1 MAGHK
6 TVLFASF
13 DTSQF
18 EDSESSFINFTNDS
32 EFAFLNGVPATVNFT
47 ISARDVTQ
55 VTPTINFTS
64 NGIDGFGD
72 SIDTFNIPKINF
84 TNQKIFFIA
93 RFKDGVIP
101 FKREPLIDS
110 TIDFLETQDGDTVRL
125 FNTENNSLIIN
136 EGDLTLSL
144 ISAYGTPLSGTI
156 PGQYAKF
163 SSNFKN
169 ISNAGGFFKGF
180 LTSALTGT
188 DFRIRLIYDS
198 ATFNQAFTA
207 FSTPFD
213 INPNTGVYDVRKRN
227 EDNNQ
232 AQNYKDLIYQEILL
246 NKPAFFDNLLGQS
259 VGTKDSAVETLG
271 IKTFEKTA
279 NFVANTIDP
288 DYCNIKALIS
298 MFNSLEIDFEDY
310 NQQFPPSLTRLVDI
324 LSVSPSRQIIKNNQF
339 QLNFDD
345 KGFTSKTIF
354 GKNKGDYLPFDST
367 ILFTGEQSKYILA
380 YEKFSE
386 NYTLVNTNILS
397 AVNVD
402 YRTANSYALS
412 SYNDTWGWGLILPP
426 NTTGE
431 KVLDYYEFY
440 DYNNTIDGTIIEDF
454 IDYTNSNCTY
464 LQAITSYDDI
474 MGKDGVADS
483 LLQYNL
489 YTNCGLISGLEHV
502 D

>member
-18 EDSESSFINFTNDS
+18 EDPESSFINFTNDS

-180 LTSALTGT
+180 LTSVLTGT

-213 INPNTGVYDVRKRN
+213 INPNTGVYDLS
-227 EDNNQ
+227 
-232 AQNYKDLIYQEILL
+232 LIHI
-246 NKPAFFDNLLGQS
+246 
-259 VGTKDSAVETLG
+259 
-271 IKTFEKTA
+271 
-279 NFVANTIDP
+279 
-288 DYCNIKALIS
+288 
-298 MFNSLEIDFEDY
+298 
-310 NQQFPPSLTRLVDI
+310 
-324 LSVSPSRQIIKNNQF
+324 
-339 QLNFDD
+339 
-345 KGFTSKTIF
+345 
-354 GKNKGDYLPFDST
+354 
-367 ILFTGEQSKYILA
+367 
-380 YEKFSE
+380 
-386 NYTLVNTNILS
+386 
-397 AVNVD
+397 
-402 YRTANSYALS
+402 
-412 SYNDTWGWGLILPP
+412 
-426 NTTGE
+426 
-431 KVLDYYEFY
+431 
-440 DYNNTIDGTIIEDF
+440 
-454 IDYTNSNCTY
+454 
-464 LQAITSYDDI
+464 
-474 MGKDGVADS
+474 
-483 LLQYNL
+483 
-489 YTNCGLISGLEHV
+489 
-502 D
+502 